1 MQEPGRALLRQA
13 VIKTQR
19 DHLPLPLRQAAK
31 RLAQVGIFDHARLL
45 LVIPE
50 RVLER
55 KARLAVFPL
64 QGFRRTGGRLRGRD
78 LLRLEPGLGGELRE
92 RRLTAERLLKAGA
105 RRADALRALLHA
117 AADLD
122 RTVIAQKA
130 PDLPCDLRHGIRGK
144 ARAELFVKA
153 LHGLEKADA
162 AELVQVVRL
171 DAAAK
176 KAPRHAPD
184 ESGVFLDHP
193 LRRLHVT
200 RLRAPQQRT
209 RLFGNHARRRMRRH
223 IVTVVPRPGTDLT
236 RSVSMKLSMMVK
248 PIPLRSSPPVVYIGV
263 RACATS
269 AMPTP

>member
-1 MQEPGRALLRQA
+1 M
-13 VIKTQR
+13 
-19 DHLPLPLRQAAK
+19 
-31 RLAQVGIFDHARLL
+31 
-45 LVIPE
+45 
-50 RVLER
+50 
-55 KARLAVFPL
+55 
-64 QGFRRTGGRLRGRD
+64 
-78 LLRLEPGLGGELRE
+78 
-92 RRLTAERLLKAGA
+92 AERLLKAGA
-105 RRADALRALLHA
+105 RRADTLRALLHA

-122 RTVIAQKA
+122 RAVIAQKA

-144 ARAELFVKA
+144 ARSELFVKA

-162 AELVQVVRL
+162 AELIQVVRF
-171 DAAAK
+171 DAAAE

-209 RLFGNHARRRMRRH
+209 RLFGDHARRRMRRH

-236 RSVSMKLSMMVK
+236 RSVSIKLSMMVK
-248 PIPLRSSPPVVYIGV
+248 PMPLRSSPPVVYIGV